1 MKKIILRIIS
11 MILLLCTFF
20 IIFNFSAQDG
30 EESGSLSNKIT
41 TEFINRFPY
50 TKDLSAETKTK
61 MIEHAEPIVRKL
73 AHLSIYTVVG
83 MCIMTFM
90 CTFPIKL
97 RTKLGTSLIVGLIY
111 AVSDEWH
118 QSFVPGRGPSI
129 RDVCIDTT
137 DVFLGIIIILI
148 IASIYIA
155 LKKDNKEKVNS

>member
-20 IIFNFSAQDG
+20 VIFKFSAQVG
-30 EESGSLSNKIT
+30 EESGSLSREVT

-50 TKDLSAETKTK
+50 TRDLSIETKEK
-61 MIEHAEPIVRKL
+61 LIDYGEPIVRKL

-90 CTFPIKL
+90 CTFPLKL
-97 RTKLGTSLIVGLIY
+97 RTKLGTSFMVGLIY
-111 AVSDEWH
+111 AITDEWH

-137 DVFLGIIIILI
+137 GVFLGIMIVLAIV
-148 IASIYIA
+148 SIYIA
-155 LKKDNKEKVNS
+155 LKKDNKEKIES

>member
-97 RTKLGTSLIVGLIY
+97 RTKLGTCLIV
-111 AVSDEWH
+111 
-118 QSFVPGRGPSI
+118 
-129 RDVCIDTT
+129 
-137 DVFLGIIIILI
+137 
-148 IASIYIA
+148 
-155 LKKDNKEKVNS
+155 